1 MNRKPQ
7 SYQKFKILKD
17 TFYSSV
23 GFFNN
28 SVIYNCRSLV
38 GKLILDSEIIIMQ
51 KKNII
56 SLFWVGFGVNIFF
69 FIITTDDK
77 TIENFFYGLLI
88 CLVYSFFLGI
98 GNAMT
103 NELLNKK
110 FSWTEQTRAR
120 TIFGIIALVFINVII
135 SYLCGYLN
143 FVVIQ
148 QKATTAAFFSEKYNM
163 VNWFTINISLM
174 ISAFL
179 HAKGFME
186 ELKKNTKKEVV
197 EQKLIAKSANA
208 QFESLKNQ
216 LDPHFLFN
224 SLNVL
229 TALIDENPE
238 QAQKFTT
245 SMSKIYRYVLEQKD
259 KEIVKV
265 EDEIEFAK
273 IYCNLLKTRFE
284 DSVSFNFDIN
294 PDDLQKLVVPLSL
307 QLLLENCIK
316 HNFATSSKPL
326 NVRIFTE
333 GKFLC
338 IENNL
343 QVREQLKESAGIGL
357 SNIVQRYALLTR
369 DHVFIEKSE
378 QTFKVKIPILTE
390 KIAKKMDTYTA
401 PDTENIA
408 YHRAAKRV
416 KELKSF
422 YGNLISYCIVI
433 PFLTIFNLLT
443 SPGQLWF
450 YWPMLGWGI
459 GLTAHAMNVFAIGKN
474 WEEKKIQEILN
485 KENQK

>member
-1 MNRKPQ
+1 
-7 SYQKFKILKD
+7 
-17 TFYSSV
+17 
-23 GFFNN
+23 
-28 SVIYNCRSLV
+28 
-38 GKLILDSEIIIMQ
+38 MQ
-51 KKNII
+51 KKQ
-56 SLFWVGFGVNIFF
+56 LMTLAWVTLGSSIFF
-69 FIITTDDK
+69 FIFFSDEK
-77 TIENFFYGLLI
+77 TLESYIYNLLI
-88 CLVYSFFLGI
+88 SAMYAFGMGI
-98 GNAMT
+98 SNGVLNDF
-103 NELLNKK
+103 LNKK
-110 FSWTEQTRAR
+110 FSWTEQTRLR
-120 TIFGIIALVFINVII
+120 TILGIIATIIVNFILVYVCNYI
-135 SYLCGYLN
+135 N

-148 QKATTAAFFSEKYNM
+148 KVATPEVFFSGRYNFA
-163 VNWFTINISLM
+163 NWFMINFALM

-186 ELKKNTKKEVV
+186 ELKKNTKQEVV

-259 KEIVKV
+259 KEMVKV

-284 DSVSFNFDIN
+284 DSVNFTFDVN
-294 PDDLQKLVVPLSL
+294 ADDLQKLVVPLSL

-326 NVRIFTE
+326 NIRIFTE

-357 SNIVQRYALLTR
+357 ANIVQRYALLTKEN
-369 DHVFIEKSE
+369 VFIEKTE
-378 QTFKVKIPILTE
+378 QTFKVKIPILIE
-390 KIAKKMDTYTA
+390 KISQTMTTYT
-401 PDTENIA
+401 PQPSENIA
-408 YHRAAKRV
+408 YERAVKRV
-416 KELKSF
+416 KELKGF

-433 PFLTIFNLLT
+433 PFLVIINLLT
-443 SPGQLWF
+443 SPKQIWF

-459 GLTAHAMNVFAIGKN
+459 GILAHGMNVFAIGKN
-474 WEEKKIQEILN
+474 WEEKKIQEIM
-485 KENQK
+485 NQDNIKKY

>member
-1 MNRKPQ
+1 MYSFVLTLGNNLTNNFLNKRYSWVHQTRERTIYGVILIIVVNVFLVYLCNFIVFVIAKDMPLEDFFSQEMN
-7 SYQKFKILKD
+7 F
-17 TFYSSV
+17 T
-23 GFFNN
+23 N
-28 SVIYNCRSLV
+28 
-38 GKLILDSEIIIMQ
+38 
-51 KKNII
+51 
-56 SLFWVGFGVNIFF
+56 W
-69 FIITTDDK
+69 FII
-77 TIENFFYGLLI
+77 NVALLI
-88 CLVYSFFLGI
+88 
-98 GNAMT
+98 
-103 NELLNKK
+103 
-110 FSWTEQTRAR
+110 
-120 TIFGIIALVFINVII
+120 
-135 SYLCGYLN
+135 
-143 FVVIQ
+143 
-148 QKATTAAFFSEKYNM
+148 
-163 VNWFTINISLM
+163 
-174 ISAFL
+174 SAIL

-186 ELKKNTKKEVV
+186 ELKKNTKQEVV

-273 IYCNLLKTRFE
+273 IYCNLLKTRYE
-284 DSVSFNFDIN
+284 DSVNFTFDIN
-294 PDDLQKLVVPLSL
+294 ANDLQKLVVPLSL

-326 NVRIFTE
+326 NIRIFTE

-357 SNIVQRYALLTR
+357 ANIVQRYALLTKEN
-369 DHVFIEKSE
+369 VFIEKTE

-390 KIAKKMDTYTA
+390 KISQTMTTNTSQS
-401 PDTENIA
+401 TENIA
-408 YHRAAKRV
+408 YERAVKRV
-416 KELKSF
+416 KELKGF

-433 PFLTIFNLLT
+433 PFLVIINLIT
-443 SPGQLWF
+443 SPKDIWF

-459 GLTAHAMNVFAIGKN
+459 GLVAHGMNTFAIGRN
-474 WEEKKIQEILN
+474 WEERKIQQIM
-485 KENQK
+485 NQKK